1 MNLLQLFPTKA
12 ASMASL
18 ACGITAADGA
28 AALGLSGPP
37 NGVSRANPS
46 TADDSCWVRPLVE
59 LGASCASS
67 SATMLRSAVAR
78 TRSGVLAALAETVAP
93 LLRAMRAPLLFGAS
107 SCGRRRRT
115 MVDLRWHS
123 KEEGGGPARGLSAT

>member
-1 MNLLQLFPTKA
+1 
-12 ASMASL
+12 MASL

-46 TADDSCWVRPLVE
+46 TADDSCWVRPLVV
-59 LGASCASS
+59 GASCASS
-67 SATMLRSAVAR
+67 SETMLRSAVAR
-78 TRSGVLAALAETVAP
+78 TRSRVPADLAETVAP

-123 KEEGGGPARGLSAT
+123 KEEGGGPARGLSATW